1 MVDAGSGTDVLNRQT
16 ADLRYYQNN
25 VTLNNITTPN
35 GNVSL
40 NSNKIINISNGTLA
54 SDAVAL
60 G

>member
-1 MVDAGSGTDVLNRQT
+1 MGDAGSGTDVLNRQT

-40 NSNKIINISNGTLA
+40 NSNKIINLSNGTLA